1 MSEQILVDCIPSLG
15 YVFRACSGRGFLAT
29 AHPQP
34 ERPGDTR
41 GKKAAN
47 HLNSRHLMD
56 AQPTTYLLTA
66 LLCTGVPWILKV

>member
-1 MSEQILVDCIPSLG
+1 MSSEHVLVEDFWLQPILNLKDQVIL
-15 YVFRACSGRGFLAT
+15 
-29 AHPQP
+29 
-34 ERPGDTR
+34 E